1 MTEEGVDLF
10 ERGAWARAKGD
21 GCLCGGGCLL
31 ECRHLFEEIWYM
43 SNRLRFGLEVNLLDE
58 MIIAK

>member
-10 ERGAWARAKGD
+10 ERGAWARAKGMVAYV
-21 GCLCGGGCLL
+21 GEG

-43 SNRLRFGLEVNLLDE
+43 SNRLRFG
-58 MIIAK
+58 